1 MVTQD
6 VTNLNIYYH
15 LDFLTILDVDYCEI
29 YKGRNPCSMNG
40 QCVNLPGATGPNCV
54 CNPGFFG
61 NRCQC
66 K

>member
-6 VTNLNIYYH
+6 MTNLNIYYH
-15 LDFLTILDVDYCEI
+15 LDFLTILDVDYCEF
-29 YKGRNPCSMNG
+29 YKRRNPCSMNG
-40 QCVNLPGATGPNCV
+40 QCVNLPGATRPHCV

-61 NRCQC
+61 NSCQC

>member
-15 LDFLTILDVDYCEI
+15 LDFLTILDVDHCFDYLS
-29 YKGRNPCSMNG
+29 PCLMNG
-40 QCVNLPGATGPNCV
+40 QCVSPPGAFEAQCV

-61 NRCQC
+61 NLCQRE
-66 K
+66 

>member
-15 LDFLTILDVDYCEI
+15 LDFLTILDLNNCI
-29 YKGRNPCSMNG
+29 IHLNSCSLNG
-40 QCVNLPGATGPNCV
+40 QCVIPPGASEEQCV